1 MALRQDPTRL
11 DQKAKASVGF
21 IWPNVGV
28 QSLAGRGGRGRPEW
42 TMLGSKAQTFCSL
55 FHRTKVGD
63 TEG

>member
-1 MALRQDPTRL
+1 MALRQDPSRL
-11 DQKAKASVGF
+11 DQKAKAWIGF

-28 QSLAGRGGRGRPEW
+28 QSLAGRGGRSWPEW
-42 TMLGSKAQTFCSL
+42 TMLGSEAQTFCSL